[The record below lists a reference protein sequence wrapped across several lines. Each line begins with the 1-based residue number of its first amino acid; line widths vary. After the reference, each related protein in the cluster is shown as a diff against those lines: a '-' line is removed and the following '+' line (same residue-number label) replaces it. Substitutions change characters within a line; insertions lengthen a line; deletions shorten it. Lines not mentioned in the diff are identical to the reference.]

1 MYGLVNAAVKEFVTS
16 NFGHETWDKIRIK
29 AGVSVTQ
36 FDRMEQYP
44 DELTYKLV
52 GAATEVLD
60 IPAAQALHGF
70 GEFWVL
76 YTGREGYGEVFQLA
90 GSSLKE
96 FINNLDTM
104 HARIGQSFPRLK
116 PPSFQ
121 VEVIDEDQVRMHYRP
136 GAPSRPGLCPMV
148 AGLLSGL
155 SKHFKTELQVE
166 HDVCSQKGAEHCE
179 FLLTFP
185 PA

>member
-16 NFGHETWDKIRIK
+16 NHGHETWDRIRIK
-29 AGVSVTQ
+29 AGVSAPQ

-44 DELTYKLV
+44 DEMTYKLV
-52 GAATEVLD
+52 GAASEVLG
-60 IPAAQALHGF
+60 ISTAQVLHGL

-76 YTGREGYGEVFQLA
+76 YTGREGYGELFQLA

-96 FINNLDTM
+96 FINNLDNM
-104 HARIGQSFPRLK
+104 HARIGQGFPRLK

-121 VEVIDEDQVRMHYRP
+121 IELIDEDQARMHYLP

-148 AGLLSGL
+148 EGLLSGL
-155 SKHFKTELQVE
+155 SKHFKTELKVE
-166 HDVCSQKGAEHCE
+166 HDVCAQKGAEHCE
-179 FLLTFP
+179 FLLTY
-185 PA
+185 PAA